1 MIVDKEGTMV
11 YKHFGYAEGDE
22 SELYEKIKNLK

>member
-1 MIVDKEGTMV
+1 MV